1 MPGLR
6 ELKKQRTRWAIQE
19 HALRL
24 ISQQGYDATTVEQI
38 AAAAEISPSTFF
50 RYFPTK
56 EDVVLTDDYDPMILA
71 AMEAEPGDEGPIT
84 AVRRAMGAVFAE
96 IGEEE
101 RRRVYERTR
110 LIMSTPSLR
119 ARTFES
125 FTATTTLLAES
136 LGRRLGRPPGDL
148 RVRVIASACIGALTA
163 SIYAWMDGDG
173 EPGLAGIVDAALAL
187 LEGGPLNEP

>member
-24 ISQQGYDATTVEQI
+24 IAEQGYDATTVEQI

-71 AMEAEPGDEGPIT
+71 AMEAEAGDEGPVT
-84 AVRRAMGAVFAE
+84 AIRRAMAAVFAK

-101 RRRVYERTR
+101 QRRVYERTR

-119 ARTFES
+119 ARTVDG
-125 FTATTTLLAES
+125 FTATTTLLAEG
-136 LGRRLGRPPGDL
+136 LGRRLGRPPGEL

-173 EPGLAGIVDAALAL
+173 QPGLAGLVDAALAL
-187 LEGGPLNEP
+187 LEGGPLNER